1 MGIGQSSQ
9 ASDEPGFSGVAAGG
23 FVRLLVLIGCTAV
36 PDGSVDDDEDDEP
49 LHGKD
54 AAALDAFATPPHPL
68 DGVPA
73 TYDQATNMCVT
84 RTALV
89 VTSARRL
96 RRALAR
102 RAGISTASNRC
113 SK

>member
-1 MGIGQSSQ
+1 MGGGQSSSKS
-9 ASDEPGFSGVAAGG
+9 SDESGFSGVAAGG

-73 TYDQATNMCVT
+73 TYDQATNMCVAH
-84 RTALV
+84 TAQHMT
-89 VTSARRL
+89 VTFAPRF
-96 RRALAR
+96 
-102 RAGISTASNRC
+102 
-113 SK
+113 

>member
-73 TYDQATNMCVT
+73 TYDQATNMCVAH
-84 RTALV
+84 TAQHMT
-89 VTSARRL
+89 VTFAPRF
-96 RRALAR
+96 
-102 RAGISTASNRC
+102 
-113 SK
+113 